1 MWHAALEKSGYAD
14 RDPTTGIYKYH
25 FHTLRKY
32 FRSRLPRG
40 GVPVDVTQGI
50 MGEEGYLSAE
60 YRRLKDD
67 SETMAKM
74 YRLGEPYLAV
84 FSDQTEVHEFREET
98 KGLRQQV
105 QDLKER
111 LQQQEEK
118 VRRVNTKYEVET
130 EELLKALVN
139 HPRFWYLF
147 GKHVGRGIPGPTDLT
162 NGKEAL
168 VSPTG

>member
-1 MWHAALEKSGYAD
+1 
-14 RDPTTGIYKYH
+14 
-25 FHTLRKY
+25 
-32 FRSRLPRG
+32 
-40 GVPVDVTQGI
+40 
-50 MGEEGYLSAE
+50 
-60 YRRLKDD
+60 
-67 SETMAKM
+67 MAKM
-74 YRLGEPYLAV
+74 YKQGEPYLAV

-111 LQQQEEK
+111 LQQQEEV
-118 VRRVNTKYEVET
+118 VRRAKTDYEVET

-147 GKHVGRGIPGPTDLT
+147 GKHVGKGIPGPTDLT

-168 VSPTG
+168 V

>member
-1 MWHAALEKSGYAD
+1 
-14 RDPTTGIYKYH
+14 
-25 FHTLRKY
+25 
-32 FRSRLPRG
+32 
-40 GVPVDVTQGI
+40 

-74 YRLGEPYLAV
+74 YKQGEPYLAV

-111 LQQQEEK
+111 LRLQEEK
-118 VRRVNTKYEVET
+118 TRRTDTKYQVET
-130 EELLKALVN
+130 EELLNELVN
-139 HPRFWYLF
+139 HPKFWNLF
-147 GKHVGRGIPGPTDLT
+147 GRHIGRNIPATIDLT
-162 NGKEAL
+162 DNKEAL
-168 VSPTG
+168 ISPSK

>member
-1 MWHAALEKSGYAD
+1 MDDRVFPFSHGTVYAMWHAALKKSSYAD
-14 RDPTTGIYKYH
+14 RDPTTRIYKFH
-25 FHTLRKY
+25 LHTLRKY

-67 SETMAKM
+67 PETMSKM
-74 YRLGEPYLAV
+74 YKQGEPYLTV
-84 FSDQTEVHEFREET
+84 FSDQYEVHEFREET

-111 LQQQEEK
+111 LQPQEEK
-118 VRRVNTKYEVET
+118 GKRLDTKY
-130 EELLKALVN
+130 N
-139 HPRFWYLF
+139 
-147 GKHVGRGIPGPTDLT
+147 
-162 NGKEAL
+162 
-168 VSPTG
+168 S